1 MSYLTG
7 FMFLRP
13 TNEDNYLYLVASSA
27 DCITIVVRL
36 AFISRSS
43 GNIQMVHH
51 NIFIINISLLLPG
64 CFLILWGEAAF
75 NFSL

>member
-7 FMFLRP
+7 LMSLRP
-13 TNEDNYLYLVASSA
+13 TNEDNYLYLVVSSA
-27 DCITIVVRL
+27 DCTTIVVRR

-43 GNIQMVHH
+43 GNVQMVHH

-64 CFLILWGEAAF
+64 CFLMHWGEAAF
-75 NFSL
+75 NSSL